1 MSGLTRWAL
10 ANYVIGGWVNF
21 KIPVTIGG
29 RVFFVSESLKTVKA
43 ILAIVNVKTTLSFC
57 DLYVERGD
65 HIFSG
70 ILPLVPP

>member
-1 MSGLTRWAL
+1 M
-10 ANYVIGGWVNF
+10 
-21 KIPVTIGG
+21 TIGA

-43 ILAIVNVKTTLSFC
+43 ILTIVNVKTTLSFC

-70 ILPLVPP
+70 ILPLVVTSVERDQFRPKHQEMPTV